1 MNWKAQEIP
10 SREAISSIMKSLN
23 IGEELAILLIQRGIA
38 DFDTA
43 KKFFRPR
50 IEDLHDPFLM
60 KDMEKAIVRIEQALA
75 ENQKIMIYG
84 DYDVDGTTAVS
95 LVYQFFSQFTSNII
109 YYIPDRYKE
118 GYGVSFLGIDYAAQ
132 NGVSLI
138 IALDCG
144 IKSIYHVEYAAA
156 KKVDFIICDHHLP
169 GEKIPD
175 AAAVLDPKR
184 HDCEYPFK
192 ELSGCGIGYKLCQA
206 YIEKN
211 NLDPESLYQYLD
223 LVCISIASDI
233 VQIADENRV
242 LAYYGL
248 KKLSENPC
256 VGLNALMEFYTR
268 KKEYTISDIVFS
280 LGPRINAAGRIA
292 DANAA
297 VRLLIEKDASKVA
310 DFAKVL
316 NDRNIERREFDSN
329 ITEEALKMIDTD
341 PFLKASR
348 STVVFNENW
357 HKGVV
362 GIVASRLI
370 EKHYRPTI
378 VLTESEGKLTG
389 SARSVKGFDVHAAIE
404 ACSHLLLQFG
414 GHTHAA
420 GLSLEPAKYS
430 LFREEFEKIVS
441 STISEESL
449 TPCMN
454 YDLELII
461 DRIDDKFWRILKQF
475 SPFGPGNMNPVFMSS
490 RVRDTGFG
498 KIVGNNHLKLNITQG
513 AKTIPAIA
521 FGMGEYL
528 EKIKGK
534 NFDILYHIEENFYN
548 NVVSLQLM
556 IKDIK
561 V

>member
-23 IGEELAILLIQRGIA
+23 IGEELAILLIQRGIE

-60 KDMEKAIVRIEQALA
+60 KDMEKAIIRIEEALA
-75 ENQKIMIYG
+75 NNHKIMIYG

-95 LVYQFFSQFTSNII
+95 LVYQFFSQHSSNII

-118 GYGVSFLGIDYAAQ
+118 GYGVSFQGIDYAAQ

-144 IKSIYHVEYAAA
+144 IKSNYHVEYAAA

-169 GEKIPD
+169 GEKIP
-175 AAAVLDPKR
+175 AAIAVLDPKR
-184 HDCEYPFK
+184 PDCEYPFK
-192 ELSGCGIGYKLCQA
+192 ELSGCGIGFKLCQA
-206 YIEKN
+206 FIEKN
-211 NLDPESLYQYLD
+211 NLDPNTLYQYLD

-242 LAYYGL
+242 LAYFGL

-297 VRLLIEKDASKVA
+297 VRLLIEKDPNKVA

-316 NDRNIERREFDSN
+316 NDRNLERREFDSN

-348 STVVFNENW
+348 STVVYNENW

-420 GLSLEPAKYS
+420 GLSLEPAKFT

-441 STISEESL
+441 STISEDSL
-449 TPCMN
+449 TPCIN

-490 RVRDTGFG
+490 RVKDTGLA

-548 NVVSLQLM
+548 NVASLQLM